1 MAVVQAPLGGTAQT
15 DDEDQPDATGTLAS
29 YLKGGPEGA
38 ALALMQQQRGAVGAQ
53 QQKLL
58 GMMNQQEGPLSQ
70 TGMSDLDRASLM
82 FQAAGALGQTTRS
95 GGFGETLGNL
105 GTSLAG
111 PLSKA
116 AEAQRQRQGQLQQL
130 QLARQKLAV
139 EMAGQ
144 QGVPAA
150 DMLSLIKSQR
160 DRVAAETEEP
170 EMADITLPNGAKV
183 SGTYKGGKYYDI
195 SGKEIT
201 SDTMPQTVGSD
212 LTGEDYF
219 TALKQQDPAFA
230 AKVKAVADGRLAMP
244 PTNSRSPDAQRLL
257 QAVTQ
262 YDPEGVND
270 ISTGARRRLFTSFTA
285 GPDAE
290 QLKSLNTVMGHI
302 GRLQETGSA
311 LNNTRFPD
319 VNSFLNM
326 ISQKTGEDAV
336 SRFEIDKKAVADELS
351 RVLKGTATEGEVK
364 RWNQAV
370 NSSMSP
376 KQLNAAVDEAM
387 HLIDGRMQALGYK
400 YESGMNNKYKTNGGL
415 TLLSPEAQ
423 KAYDRIKSIA
433 SGTAKPAE
441 QQAQPAAAPAAGQP
455 PASSGTTAAQAKQ
468 AALRAAMEELAR
480 RNAQAGGQ

>member
-1 MAVVQAPLGGTAQT
+1 MAVVSPLNQPQTT
-15 DDEDQPDATGTLAS
+15 DDEDQPAAAPAPGLAALQFSGPYQALYQQMQQKADAQRTAQQA
-29 YLKGGPEGA
+29 YLDSLQKQEGA
-38 ALALMQQQRGAVGAQ
+38 
-53 QQKLL
+53 
-58 GMMNQQEGPLSQ
+58 LSQ
-70 TGMSDLDRASLM
+70 TGMSDYDKASML

-105 GTSLAG
+105 GTAMAG

-116 AEAQRQRQGQLQQL
+116 AEAQRTRAQQLQQL
-130 QLARQKLAV
+130 QLARQKLGV
-139 EMAGQ
+139 EMAGSGGVDPAQAMQLLKAQ
-144 QGVPAA
+144 Q
-150 DMLSLIKSQR
+150 DQ
-160 DRVAAETEEP
+160 EEEP
-170 EMADITLPNGAKV
+170 EKAEITLPNGAKV

-195 SGKEIT
+195 GGKEIT
-201 SDTMPQTVGSD
+201 SDAMPQTVGSD

-270 ISTGARRRLFTSFTA
+270 ISTGARRKLFSSFTA

-302 GRLQETGSA
+302 GRLQETGTA

-336 SRFEIDKKAVADELS
+336 SRFNIDKKAVADELS

-364 RWNQAV
+364 RWNEAV

-415 TLLSPEAQ
+415 TLLSPDAQ
-423 KAYDRIKSIA
+423 KAYDKIKST
-433 SGTAKPAE
+433 SVVTGKSEEPSKKPPE
-441 QQAQPAAAPAAGQP
+441 VSPED
-455 PASSGTTAAQAKQ
+455 AAQGWKVVNGM
-468 AALRAAMEELAR
+468 RVRVKPGEK
-480 RNAQAGGQ
+480 

>member
-15 DDEDQPDATGTLAS
+15 DDEDQPAAATPGLAALQFSGPYQALYQQMQQKADAQRAAQQEYLAS
-29 YLKGGPEGA
+29 MQKQEGA
-38 ALALMQQQRGAVGAQ
+38 
-53 QQKLL
+53 
-58 GMMNQQEGPLSQ
+58 LSQ

-105 GTSLAG
+105 GSAMAG

-116 AEAQRQRQGQLQQL
+116 AEAQRTRAQQLQQL
-130 QLARQKLAV
+130 QMARQKLGM
-139 EMAGQ
+139 EMAGTGGVDPAQALQLLKAQ
-144 QGVPAA
+144 Q
-150 DMLSLIKSQR
+150 DQ
-160 DRVAAETEEP
+160 EEEP
-170 EMADITLPNGAKV
+170 EKAEITLPNGAKV

-195 SGKEIT
+195 GGKEIT
-201 SDTMPQTVGSD
+201 SEAMPQTVGSD

-285 GPDAE
+285 GQDAE

-302 GRLQETGSA
+302 GRLQETGTA

-400 YESGMNNKYKTNGGL
+400 YESGMNHKYKTNGGL

-423 KAYDRIKSIA
+423 KSYDRIKSIS

-455 PASSGTTAAQAKQ
+455 PATSAATTEQAKQ
-468 AALRAAMEELAR
+468 AALRAAREELAR